1 MTDIFNTAAV
11 QASGI
16 SAGHPLAV
24 ILSSRDDI
32 LIMTEQAYDA
42 TLKPDNPGGISHDE
56 RAALCCRMARL
67 NGEAALAKHFAGLM
81 SDEDANIADL
91 NFYGDGDARL
101 AAIIGHTDL
110 VTGDTKS
117 VVAGDIDALKSAGI
131 SEDDIVRLSELIA
144 FASYQI
150 RLTIGLRLMGEVQ

>member
-42 TLKPDNPGGISHDE
+42 TCLLYTSDAADE
-56 RAALCCRMARL
+56 
-67 NGEAALAKHFAGLM
+67 
-81 SDEDANIADL
+81 
-91 NFYGDGDARL
+91 
-101 AAIIGHTDL
+101 
-110 VTGDTKS
+110 
-117 VVAGDIDALKSAGI
+117 
-131 SEDDIVRLSELIA
+131 
-144 FASYQI
+144 
-150 RLTIGLRLMGEVQ
+150 

>member
-42 TLKPDNPGGISHDE
+42 TLKPDNPGGISHGE
-56 RAALCCRMARL
+56 RAALCSSGLGGSVLSGLGGVGPAGWKRDDFSRATARQP
-67 NGEAALAKHFAGLM
+67 A
-81 SDEDANIADL
+81 
-91 NFYGDGDARL
+91 
-101 AAIIGHTDL
+101 
-110 VTGDTKS
+110 
-117 VVAGDIDALKSAGI
+117 
-131 SEDDIVRLSELIA
+131 
-144 FASYQI
+144 
-150 RLTIGLRLMGEVQ
+150 